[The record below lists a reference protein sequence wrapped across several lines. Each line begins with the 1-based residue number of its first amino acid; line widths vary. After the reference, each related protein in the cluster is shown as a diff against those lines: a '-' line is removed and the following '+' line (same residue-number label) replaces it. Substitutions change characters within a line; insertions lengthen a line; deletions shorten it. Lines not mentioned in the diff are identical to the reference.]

1 MKTVSFGL
9 FFLLLLALALGA
21 GIGYIVNI
29 VHFVQHLN
37 QPFDGT
43 EWARLAGIP
52 IFIIGCIL
60 GWFV

>member
-1 MKTVSFGL
+1 MKQLFGA
-9 FFLLLLALALGA
+9 LLVLVILALVVLA
-21 GIGYIVNI
+21 GIGYITNI

-52 IFIIGCIL
+52 LFIIGCIL
-60 GWFV
+60 GWFA

>member
-1 MKTVSFGL
+1 MKTLLGVFGV
-9 FFLLLLALALGA
+9 LLILALAVGA
-21 GIGYIVNI
+21 GLGWIFNI
-29 VHFVQHLN
+29 IHFAQHVN

-52 IFIIGCIL
+52 IAIIGCIL